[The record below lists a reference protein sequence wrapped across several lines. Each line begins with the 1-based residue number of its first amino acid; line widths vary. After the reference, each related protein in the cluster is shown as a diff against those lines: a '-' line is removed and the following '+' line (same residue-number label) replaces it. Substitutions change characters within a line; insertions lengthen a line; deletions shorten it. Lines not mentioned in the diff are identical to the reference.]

1 MLEGS
6 LTKPLFQFAIPVA
19 LIGILQQM
27 FNTADIMVLGRYV
40 GTEALAA
47 VGNNAPV
54 IGVMVNLFLGISLGA
69 NVLIARRLGGR
80 QLKEASGAVHTTVL
94 MALLTG
100 LFILVAGEILAGPL
114 MVWMGVPEEVRAA
127 SEFYLRIYL
136 LGMPGMTLYDFLS
149 AIYRSHGNVRTPL
162 LSLITA
168 SLVNITGNFLAVFL
182 GFGLAGVVVAT
193 AVANY
198 VSSGLLLRMLRYEHG
213 VLHFYPGAVRI
224 RWEDIREILRV
235 GVPAGIQGMVFNL
248 SNMVIQ
254 SAINSE
260 GALAMAASAA
270 AYVLEI
276 NSYPFI
282 IAFGQAITTFTSQN
296 LGAGNLK
303 RCREVVR
310 RGLCLNFLFTCG
322 LIGLV
327 FLEARLLPGNL
338 WTPGRSRGSGGHAD
352 PSDHRVLFPVHY
364 LRKPVRLP
372 AGVREFPG
380 TGPGHAGEHRGHS
393 APVAGHR
400 LRRQPHLSEH
410 HVLLPSEL
418 AGRRCADRG
427 PVLAGDAETAADPRF
442 PLNNL
447 SQSAI
452 LNAIEGERPGS
463 VFILQRGSPCAG
475 LRGYHSTD
483 RYDWLLPSFRR
494 WGMGTENGIDS
505 TPEGSTRRSIKEWSF
520 FMESKQQKVLRLV
533 FLSMMIGLGVVI
545 SPILRVEGMCPMAHL
560 INITCSVMLGPWY
573 SLLCATLIGI
583 IRMTVMGI
591 PPLALTGAVFGA
603 ALSGIF
609 YRASGGKII
618 AACLGEVIG
627 TGVIGAMVSY
637 PVMEILMGRTGL
649 SWMFYVPS
657 FIAGTLIGGSIAFGL
672 LTILSRNGTLLE
684 FQRKLGVNI
693 YDRGSHQ
700 QVTQDLYGHHV
711 QGAGK

>member
-1 MLEGS
+1 MKTGAASPEHAIRKGPALLKDGFFFFIVMCIIDLFEIIGKRGISALAASQINMLEGS

-100 LFILVAGEILAGPL
+100 LFILVIGEILAGPL
-114 MVWMGVPEEVRAA
+114 MGWMGVPEKVRAS

-162 LSLITA
+162 LSLVTA
-168 SLVNITGNFLAVFL
+168 SLVNIGGNFLAVFL

-193 AVANY
+193 VVANY
-198 VSSGLLLRMLRYEHG
+198 VSSGLLLRMLRYGHG
-213 VLHFYPGAVRI
+213 VLHFYPGAIRI
-224 RWEDIREILRV
+224 RLDDIREILRV

-296 LGAGNLK
+296 FGAGNQE
-303 RCREVVR
+303 RCREVIR

-327 FLEARLLPGNL
+327 FLMARPFLEIFGLQEEAVELGLVKIHLIIGFYFLSTVYESLSASLRGFGNSL
-338 WTPGRSRGSGGHAD
+338 A
-352 PSDHRVLFPVHY
+352 
-364 LRKPVRLP
+364 P
-372 AGVREFPG
+372 ALAMLVSIVGVRM
-380 TGPGHAGEHRGHS
+380 
-393 APVAGHR
+393 
-400 LRRQPHLSEH
+400 LW
-410 HVLLPSEL
+410 L
-418 AGRRCADRG
+418 A
-427 PVLAGDAETAADPRF
+427 TFYAANPTYR
-442 PLNNL
+442 
-447 SQSAI
+447 
-452 LNAIEGERPGS
+452 
-463 VFILQRGSPCAG
+463 
-475 LRGYHSTD
+475 
-483 RYDWLLPSFRR
+483 
-494 WGMGTENGIDS
+494 
-505 TPEGSTRRSIKEWSF
+505 
-520 FMESKQQKVLRLV
+520 
-533 FLSMMIGLGVVI
+533 
-545 SPILRVEGMCPMAHL
+545 
-560 INITCSVMLGPWY
+560 NIMYC
-573 SLLCATLIGI
+573 
-583 IRMTVMGI
+583 
-591 PPLALTGAVFGA
+591 
-603 ALSGIF
+603 
-609 YRASGGKII
+609 
-618 AACLGEVIG
+618 
-627 TGVIGAMVSY
+627 Y
-637 PVMEILMGRTGL
+637 PL
-649 SWMFYVPS
+649 SWLTADV
-657 FIAGTLIGGSIAFGL
+657 LIGGLFWREMRKQRL
-672 LTILSRNGTLLE
+672 TLL
-684 FQRKLGVNI
+684 RVK
-693 YDRGSHQ
+693 
-700 QVTQDLYGHHV
+700 
-711 QGAGK
+711 